1 MFNQPFTPSQVRPI
15 RPAMTVSRPAQL
27 GQEVPVTWFSLGAG
41 TSITPGVLRLH
52 HPVSG
57 R

>member
-27 GQEVPVTWFSLGAG
+27 GQEVPVTWFSRRHLHH
-41 TSITPGVLRLH
+41 PGVLRLH

>member
-27 GQEVPVTWFSLGAG
+27 GHDVLDGAVAMVG
-41 TSITPGVLRLH
+41 NGVQNDTISH
-52 HPVSG
+52 W
-57 R
+57 